1 MGFVW
6 CHYISFSEEPGS
18 YEEVEDEDY
27 FPSDGDNYDED
38 DQNSFMDSDE
48 EDTKSK
54 FSNYSMTS
62 SVIRRT
68 QGYC

>member
-1 MGFVW
+1 MA
-6 CHYISFSEEPGS
+6 
-18 YEEVEDEDY
+18 DEDY

>member
-1 MGFVW
+1 
-6 CHYISFSEEPGS
+6 
-18 YEEVEDEDY
+18 
-27 FPSDGDNYDED
+27 
-38 DQNSFMDSDE
+38 MDSDE

-68 QGYC
+68 QGHNMQYYKDVN